1 MIVVNFSH
9 PFAHHQREAIEA
21 MCGQPIERIIDVPVQ
36 CDHAEPFGAQ
46 ATRFVAAVGLA
57 PAEWQSLPI
66 LVVPPSLSPI
76 AAACL
81 AEIHGRIGCFPAIVR
96 LRPRPDAVPAV
107 FDVAE
112 VIDLQRV
119 REAARTRR

>member
-9 PFAHHQREAIEA
+9 PLAPHQRADLEVA
-21 MCGQPIERIIDVPVQ
+21 CGRPIERVIDVPVQ
-36 CDHAEPFGAQ
+36 CDHAEPFGLQ
-46 ATRFVAAVGLA
+46 ATRVVDAARLT
-57 PAEWQSLPI
+57 PTEWQSLPI
-66 LVVPPSLSPI
+66 LVVPPSLAAI

-81 AEIHGRIGCFPAIVR
+81 AEIHGRMGCFPAIVR
-96 LRPRPDAVPAV
+96 LRPRPDAVPPV

-119 REAARTRR
+119 REAARSRR